1 MSSPRSVS
9 FLVTCSAATVLA
21 FTGCGTDSST
31 TGTGGTVGTGGATT
45 GGSPGSGGTTPKAT
59 GGVAPTA
66 TGGVST
72 GGTSTGGGGG
82 GGKAT
87 GGVSTGGASTG
98 GASNGGASGGSGGG
112 GKATAGSGG
121 LGTAG
126 MAGSAGATGGQGVG
140 GGTAGAGGSS
150 PMTPGKSAGC
160 GTTPTIASG
169 MYNNGTPIPIT
180 VGGVQRRFIL
190 NVPTNYDNTKPYKLI
205 IAWHQLDGNDKQMYA
220 DKYYRLLDL
229 SENSTIF
236 VAPNGEKGGQ
246 PCTGMGNGESQ
257 CGWPDAGGRNVDLA
271 DAVVALIQTNF
282 CIDTNRIFATGWSY
296 GGSMSYR
303 TACSRP
309 LGGGTA
315 SWGVRGVAVYSGA
328 QLSGMCTPS
337 KAVAYYHSHGTND
350 TVLGYDQQNNP
361 DGAGVGLAKNFS
373 TANGC
378 TWKTPTKVTNGA
390 HICSDMVG
398 CMTGYPVKFCSFAGG
413 HTPYPDQGNA
423 GSTWQPPVVW
433 EFFNQ
438 F

>member
-9 FLVTCSAATVLA
+9 FLVTCSTATVLA

-31 TGTGGTVGTGGATT
+31 TGTGGTVGTGGVTT
-45 GGSPGSGGTTPKAT
+45 SGGSPGSGGTTQKAT
-59 GGVAPTA
+59 GGVAPT

-72 GGTSTGGGGG
+72 GGTSTGGAGGG
-82 GGKAT
+82 GSGGKAGP
-87 GGVSTGGASTG
+87 GGASTGGASTG
-98 GASNGGASGGSGGG
+98 GASTGGSGGG

-121 LGTAG
+121 LAG
-126 MAGSAGATGGQGVG
+126 AGGSGGATGGQGGGAGKG
-140 GGTAGAGGSS
+140 GGGGAS

-160 GTTPTIASG
+160 GTTPTIASS
-169 MYNNGTPIPIT
+169 MYNNGQPIPIT
-180 VGGVQRRFIL
+180 VGAQQRRFIL
-190 NVPTNYDNTKPYKLI
+190 SVPTNYDNTKPYKLI

-220 DKYYRLLDL
+220 DDYYHLLDL
-229 SENSTIF
+229 SENSAIF
-236 VAPNGEKGGQ
+236 VAPNGETRSNQ
-246 PCTGMGNGESQ
+246 PCTGTGNGEGG
-257 CGWPDAGGRNVDLA
+257 CGWPDNNGRNVDLA
-271 DAVVALIQTNF
+271 DAVVGLIQSNF

-337 KAVAYYHSHGTND
+337 SPVAYYHSHGTND

-373 TANGC
+373 MANGC
-378 TWKTPTKVTNGA
+378 TWKTPTKVTNGN
-390 HICSDMVG
+390 HVCSDMVG

-413 HTPYPDQGNA
+413 HTPYPDQGSANN
-423 GSTWQPPVVW
+423 TWQPPVVW
-433 EFFNQ
+433 EFLNQ

>member
-9 FLVTCSAATVLA
+9 FLVTCSTATVLA
-21 FTGCGTDSST
+21 FAGCGTDSNT
-31 TGTGGTVGTGGATT
+31 AGTGGSVGTGGATSS
-45 GGSPGSGGTTPKAT
+45 GGSTASGGTAPKAT
-59 GGVAPTA
+59 GGTAPA

-72 GGTSTGGGGG
+72 GGISSTGGATGGSG
-82 GGKAT
+82 GGKA
-87 GGVSTGGASTG
+87 GSGGASTG
-98 GASNGGASGGSGGG
+98 GATGGSGGG
-112 GKATAGSGG
+112 GKASAGSGG

-126 MAGSAGATGGQGVG
+126 TAGSGGATAGQGGGAGKG
-140 GGTAGAGGSS
+140 GGGGGSS
-150 PMTPGKSAGC
+150 TSPGKSAGC
-160 GTTPTIASG
+160 GTMPTIASS
-169 MYNNGTPIPIT
+169 MYNNGQPIPIT
-180 VGGVQRRFIL
+180 VGALQRRFIL
-190 NVPTNYDNTKPYKLI
+190 SVPTNYDNTKPYKLI

-236 VAPNGEKGGQ
+236 VAPNGETRSNQ
-246 PCTGMGNGESQ
+246 PCTGTGNGEGG
-257 CGWPDAGGRNVDLA
+257 CGWPDNSGRNVDLA
-271 DAVVALIQTNF
+271 DAVVELIQSSF

-309 LGGGTA
+309 LGGTA
-315 SWGVRGVAVYSGA
+315 SWGVRAVAVYSGA
-328 QLSGMCTPS
+328 QLSGNCTPS
-337 KAVAYYHSHGTND
+337 KPVAYYHSHGTND
-350 TVLGYDQQNNP
+350 TVLGYDQMNNP
-361 DGAGVGLAKNFS
+361 DGAGVSLARNFS
-373 TANGC
+373 MANAC

-390 HICSDMVG
+390 HVCSDMVG

-433 EFFNQ
+433 EFFSQ